1 MARRRVARRTKTSWL
16 LIGGGVAAGIAAYF
30 LLPRIRQL
38 LFKPSLTVGTPTIRR
53 APTSVAE
60 LLE

>member
-1 MARRRVARRTKTSWL
+1 MARRRIARRTKTSWL
-16 LIGGGVAAGIAAYF
+16 LIGGGIAAGAAAYF

-38 LFKPSLTVGTPTIRR
+38 LFKPSLTVGVPTIKR